1 MSSKTVRETSANNSR
16 AWQQLPLQ
24 YAGMAIALIVLVTVF
39 SLRSKT
45 FFSAA
50 TVTTIANSIPDLT
63 IVAVGMTFVLIVGG
77 IDLSVGS
84 VLALASSIFAILLT
98 DRHWPIWGAGI
109 TAVLCAGVCGWI
121 NGFVSAQYRIPAFIV
136 TLGMLEIARGGAYL
150 VTNSETKY
158 IGSSIEWATEPIAN
172 LAVSPAFLF
181 AVLVVLAGQWM
192 LHRTVLGRMAVAI
205 GTNAETVRMSGI
217 RTLPTLLSI
226 YTLCGAL
233 CGIAA
238 LIQTSRLST
247 ADPNSGA
254 GLELA
259 AIAACVIGG
268 TSLRGGSGS
277 VINTFFGV
285 LIVSVLQSGLA
296 QMGASDP
303 MKRIVTGL
311 VIIFAVLVDSLR
323 NNQR

>member
-1 MSSKTVRETSANNSR
+1 
-16 AWQQLPLQ
+16 
-24 YAGMAIALIVLVTVF
+24 
-39 SLRSKT
+39 
-45 FFSAA
+45 
-50 TVTTIANSIPDLT
+50 
-63 IVAVGMTFVLIVGG
+63 
-77 IDLSVGS
+77 
-84 VLALASSIFAILLT
+84 
-98 DRHWPIWGAGI
+98 
-109 TAVLCAGVCGWI
+109 
-121 NGFVSAQYRIPAFIV
+121 
-136 TLGMLEIARGGAYL
+136 MLEIARGGAYL

>member
-50 TVTTIANSIPDLT
+50 TFTTIANSIPDLT

-158 IGSSIEWATEPIAN
+158 IGSSI
-172 LAVSPAFLF
+172 
-181 AVLVVLAGQWM
+181 
-192 LHRTVLGRMAVAI
+192 
-205 GTNAETVRMSGI
+205 
-217 RTLPTLLSI
+217 
-226 YTLCGAL
+226 
-233 CGIAA
+233 
-238 LIQTSRLST
+238 TSQ
-247 ADPNSGA
+247 
-254 GLELA
+254 
-259 AIAACVIGG
+259 
-268 TSLRGGSGS
+268 
-277 VINTFFGV
+277 NT
-285 LIVSVLQSGLA
+285 
-296 QMGASDP
+296 
-303 MKRIVTGL
+303 
-311 VIIFAVLVDSLR
+311 
-323 NNQR
+323 

>member
-1 MSSKTVRETSANNSR
+1 MSSNTVRETPANSIR
-16 AWQQLPLQ
+16 VWQQLLMQ
-24 YAGMAIALIVLVTVF
+24 YGGMALALVVLIAVF

-50 TVTTIANSIPDLT
+50 TFTTIANSIPDLT

-84 VLALASSIFAILLT
+84 VLALASSVFAILLT
-98 DRHWPIWGAGI
+98 DWHWPIGGAALI
-109 TAVLCAGVCGWI
+109 AILCAGICGLL

-150 VTNSETKY
+150 ITNSETKY
-158 IGSSIEWATEPIAN
+158 VGSTIEWATAPIAN

-217 RTLPTLLSI
+217 RTLPALLSI
-226 YTLCGAL
+226 YTLCGVL
-233 CGIAA
+233 CGVAA

-303 MKRIVTGL
+303 MKRIVTGM
-311 VIIFAVLVDSLR
+311 VIIFAVLIDSLR
-323 NNQR
+323 SRQR

>member
-50 TVTTIANSIPDLT
+50 TFTTIANSIPDLT

-158 IGSSIEWATEPIAN
+158 IGSSIEWVTEPIAN

>member
-1 MSSKTVRETSANNSR
+1 MNSNTIHQQPVSKSR
-16 AWQQLPLQ
+16 AWKQVFVQ
-24 YAGMAIALIVLVTVF
+24 YGGMMLALVVLVAVF

-45 FFSAA
+45 FFSTA
-50 TVTTIANSIPDLT
+50 TFTTIANSIPDLT

-84 VLALASSIFAILLT
+84 VLALASSVFAILLT
-98 DRHWPIWGAGI
+98 DWHWPIWGAGGA
-109 TAVLCAGVCGWI
+109 AVLCGGVCGLL

-150 VTNSETKY
+150 ITNSETKY
-158 IGSSIEWATEPIAN
+158 VGSSIEWATEPISN

-192 LHRTVLGRMAVAI
+192 LHRTVLGRMTVAI

-226 YTLCGAL
+226 YSLCGVL
-233 CGIAA
+233 CGVAA

-303 MKRIVTGL
+303 VKRIVTGM
-311 VIIFAVLVDSLR
+311 VIILAVLIDSLR
-323 NNQR
+323 SRQR